1 MSDVFDPAKRSAVM
15 ARVKS
20 KDTRPELLLRRLLTG
35 LGARYRLHRKDLPGS
50 PDVAMPGRRLAIFV
64 HGCFWHGHD
73 CARGARVP
81 KANRDYWL
89 AKVARNV
96 ARDARNRADL
106 AAAGWRVETVWECE
120 MKDQAALRARLGGLL
135 HETAPQQTPSV
146 ASRQLPQRGSIWR
159 G

>member
-1 MSDVFDPAKRSAVM
+1 VKGRDTGPEQ
-15 ARVKS
+15 RVRK
-20 KDTRPELLLRRLLTG
+20 LLTA

-50 PDVAMPGRRLAIFV
+50 PDVVLPGRRLAIFV

-73 CARGARVP
+73 CARGSRVP

-89 AKVARNV
+89 AKVARNM

-120 MKDQAALRARLGGLL
+120 MKDQAALKERVAGLL
-135 HETAPQQTPSV
+135 NETS
-146 ASRQLPQRGSIWR
+146 SLPPPDRCAVCPPP
-159 G
+159 